1 MRAAPRSRGDG
12 GGFRVDAGESGPGFD
27 CHDAASI
34 YARCINTLTSPPPSR
49 NDGIWLAF
57 ALVVALLTI
66 TFQMG
71 SLPLIQP
78 DEGRNAE
85 VAREMK
91 ERGSWLVPTHNGQV
105 YLDKPAF
112 YFKAVALSLAAF
124 GDTEFAARLPS
135 VLFAFGTLGISWGFA
150 RARLGPRAAAIA
162 VLVTA
167 TTPLFV
173 IHARTIIFDIALT
186 LFICGAIIAGHL
198 AEASPGG
205 PRRGWHLVAAIAAG
219 LGTLVKGPVGFA
231 VPALVLIVHHV
242 VEGRPRAI
250 LRMLHPL
257 NAAAFVAVVLPWF
270 VGVSIAQPDF
280 PHYGLV
286 EETFNRF
293 TTTKF
298 HRTQPFH
305 FYGWVVPAT
314 FLPWSLMLPGA
325 ILMGIRRQGS
335 LGPVT
340 RFSLVWILVVVGF
353 FSLSKSKLPGYV
365 MSIAIPWGWL
375 VGRII
380 DRAIAD
386 PSGPERRLFRTG
398 TLALASI
405 TLVATLVIGLFG
417 DPILRT
423 IRTNPD
429 IDPARIRAV
438 WLPLLGVTGLVGVL
452 AALGWW
458 RRRAAWSTIAFAL
471 FPMLAITLG
480 SDVFL
485 AVYDS
490 RSARR
495 MSLTMPRLPDG
506 TELVFYNCMP
516 VGLPFYLRRTG
527 TLVTRD
533 GGELASN
540 YVKYSLAK
548 RPERPPGIIDADRFP
563 AWFNGLKSPAYVIVQ
578 RHDEPWLKELAT
590 RRGATLQAFYQG
602 YLGALIPPKETL

>member
-1 MRAAPRSRGDG
+1 MTP
-12 GGFRVDAGESGPGFD
+12 
-27 CHDAASI
+27 
-34 YARCINTLTSPPPSR
+34 TPPSR

-91 ERGSWLVPTHNGQV
+91 ESGAWLVPTHNGQV

-112 YFKAVALSLAAF
+112 YFKAVALSLAAL

-135 VLFAFGTLGISWGFA
+135 VLFAFGTLWISWLFA
-150 RARLGPRAAAIA
+150 RGRLGPRAAAIS

-173 IHARTIIFDIALT
+173 IHARTIIFDVALT
-186 LFICGAIIAGHL
+186 LFVCGSVLSGHL
-198 AEASPGG
+198 AEASQRG

-231 VPALVLIVHHV
+231 VPALVLIVHHL

-250 LRMLHPL
+250 LRMLHPM

-293 TTTKF
+293 TTAKF
-298 HRTQPFH
+298 HRTQPFY
-305 FYGWVVPAT
+305 FYVWVVPAT

-325 ILMGIRRQGS
+325 VLLMLRRQRS
-335 LGPVT
+335 LGPMT
-340 RFSLVWILVVVGF
+340 RFAIVWILVVVGF

-365 MSIAIPWGWL
+365 MSIAVPWGWL
-375 VGRII
+375 IGRII

-386 PSGPERRLFRTG
+386 PSGPERRIVRTG

-405 TLVATLVIGLFG
+405 TLVATLALGVFG
-417 DPILRT
+417 EPILRT

-429 IDPARIRAV
+429 IDPGRIQAV
-438 WLPLLGVTGLVGVL
+438 WLPLLGVTGLVGFI
-452 AALGWW
+452 ASLGWW
-458 RRRAAWSTIAFAL
+458 MRRPAWSAIAFAA
-471 FPMLAITLG
+471 FPMLAITMG
-480 SDVFL
+480 SDVL
-485 AVYDS
+485 MAVYDS

-495 MSLTMPRLPDG
+495 MSMTMPRLPDD
-506 TELVFYNCMP
+506 TEIVFYQCMP
-516 VGLPFYLRRTG
+516 VGLPFYLRKTG

-540 YVKYSLAK
+540 YVKYSLAQ
-548 RPERPPGIIDADRFP
+548 RPERPPGIVDVDRFTS
-563 AWFNGLKSPAYVIVQ
+563 WFNEVKTPVYVVVQ
-578 RHDEPWLKELAT
+578 RHDEPWLKELAA
-590 RRGATLQAFYQG
+590 RRGAMLQEFYQG
-602 YLGALIPPKETL
+602 YHGALILPKETL

>member
-1 MRAAPRSRGDG
+1 M
-12 GGFRVDAGESGPGFD
+12 
-27 CHDAASI
+27 
-34 YARCINTLTSPPPSR
+34 TSPPPSR

-57 ALVVALLTI
+57 ALLVALLTI

-91 ERGSWLVPTHNGQV
+91 VDGAWLVPTHNGQV

-135 VLFAFGTLGISWGFA
+135 ALFAFGTLGISWLFA
-150 RARLGPRAAAIA
+150 RRRLNPRAAAIA

-173 IHARTIIFDIALT
+173 IHARTVIFDIALT
-186 LFICGAIIAGHL
+186 LFVCGAIITGYV
-198 AEASPGG
+198 AESEPGL
-205 PRRGWHLVAAIAAG
+205 PRRGWHLASAFCAG

-231 VPALVLIVHHV
+231 IPALVLIVHHL

-250 LRMLHPL
+250 LRIFQPL
-257 NAAAFVAVVLPWF
+257 NAAVFVAVVLPWF
-270 VGVSIAQPDF
+270 AGLSIAQPDF

-293 TTTKF
+293 TTVKF
-298 HRTQPFH
+298 HRTQPFY
-305 FYGWVVPAT
+305 FYAWVVPAT
-314 FLPWSLMLPGA
+314 FLPWSLMLPQA
-325 ILMGIRRQGS
+325 ALMAVQRWRT
-335 LGPVT
+335 LGPVH
-340 RFSLVWILVVVGF
+340 RFAILWSLVVVGF

-365 MSIAIPWGWL
+365 MSIAVPWGWL
-375 VGRII
+375 VGDMI

-386 PSGPERRLFRTG
+386 PTSPARRVVRNG
-398 TLALASI
+398 MLALGLITVTAALAIVISGDSI
-405 TLVATLVIGLFG
+405 MKL
-417 DPILRT
+417 

-429 IDPARIRAV
+429 IDPGRIQAA
-438 WLPLLGVTGLVGVL
+438 WIPLLGMTGLVAVI
-452 AALGWW
+452 ATMAWWTRRTALGVV
-458 RRRAAWSTIAFAL
+458 AFGI
-471 FPMLAITLG
+471 FPMLVVTLG

-495 MSLTMPRLPDG
+495 MSQTMPRLPDG
-506 TELVFYNCMP
+506 TEIVFYRCMP
-516 VGLPFYLRRTG
+516 VGLPFYLGKTG
-527 TLVTRD
+527 TLVTQN
-533 GGELASN
+533 GGELSSN
-540 YVKYSLAK
+540 YVKYSLA
-548 RPERPPGIIDADRFP
+548 RRQERPPGIIDQSQFP
-563 AWFNGLKSPAYVIVQ
+563 DWFGRLKTPVYMIVQ
-578 RHDEPWLKELAT
+578 RHDEPWLKDLAT
-590 RRGATLQAFYQG
+590 RRGSTLQGFYQG
-602 YLGALIPPKETL
+602 YFGALIPPKETL